1 VTPATDLLART
12 AELVDIPSVSH
23 HEEAIAGHVESA
35 LRATPW
41 LRVDRIGH
49 NVVARTELGHP
60 ARLVLAGHLDTVP
73 PNGNERA
80 RLEGD
85 VLWGLGSADMKSG
98 CAVILELARTVSE
111 PAVDVTYVFYEC
123 EEVESHFNGL
133 RRLLAER
140 PELVEG
146 DAAVLA
152 EPTGARIEA
161 GCQGTLRIE
170 VVLGGRRAHTA
181 RPWTGRNAIHRLA
194 PLLERAAAYTGR
206 RPVLDGC
213 EFAEALSAV
222 RVEGGVANN
231 VVPDRAVV
239 QINHRYAPDRDSAEA
254 MVHLREFLAPAL
266 DESAGDTLHLVDF
279 ADGAPPSLAHPLL
292 AGLAEGTEDPPRAKL
307 GWTDVAFFS
316 ARGIPAVNFGP
327 GDPAVA
333 HAADERVDR
342 SEVEAVFSALGRLL
356 ARAPGG

>member
-1 VTPATDLLART
+1 MTDLLART

-23 HEEAIAGHVESA
+23 FEEAIADHVEA
-35 LRATPW
+35 VVRAVPW
-41 LRVDRIGH
+41 LTVDRLGN
-49 NVVARTELGHP
+49 NVVARTGLGRP
-60 ARLVLAGHLDTVP
+60 SRLVLAGHLDTVP
-73 PNGNERA
+73 PNGNEQA

-85 VLWGLGSADMKSG
+85 VLWGLGSCDMKAG
-98 CAVILELARTVSE
+98 CAVILELARTVAE

-140 PELVEG
+140 PELVDG

-161 GCQGTLRIE
+161 GCQGTLRVE
-170 VVLGGRRAHTA
+170 VALAGRRAHTA
-181 RPWTGRNAIHRLA
+181 RPWTGTNAIHRLG
-194 PLLERAAAYTGR
+194 PLLERAESYTGR

-239 QINHRYAPDRDSAEA
+239 HLNHRYAPDRDSVQAVA
-254 MVHLREFLAPAL
+254 HLREFLAPAL
-266 DESAGDTLHLVDF
+266 DEEGGDTVELADF
-279 ADGAPPSLAHPLL
+279 ADGAAPALTHPLL
-292 AGLAEGTEDPPRAKL
+292 AGLVEATAEAPRAKL

-327 GDPAVA
+327 GDPSVA
-333 HAADERVDR
+333 HAADERVERAQLD
-342 SEVEAVFSALGRLL
+342 AVFSALAGLL
-356 ARAPGG
+356 GGVPS

>member
-1 VTPATDLLART
+1 MTLGTDLLART

-23 HEEAIAGHVESA
+23 HEEAIAGHVEA
-35 LRATPW
+35 VLRGTPW
-41 LRVDRIGH
+41 LRVDRLGH
-49 NVVARTELGHP
+49 NVVARTHLGRS

-85 VLWGLGSADMKSG
+85 VLWGIGAADMKSG
-98 CAVILELARTVSE
+98 CAVILELARTVAQ
-111 PAVDVTYVFYEC
+111 PAADVTFVFYEC
-123 EEVESHFNGL
+123 EEVESRFNGL

-140 PELVEG
+140 PDLVEG

-170 VVLGGRRAHTA
+170 VALGGRRAHTA

-194 PLLERAAAYTGR
+194 PLLERVAAYTGR

-222 RVEGGVANN
+222 KVGGGVAGN

-239 QINHRYAPDRDSAEA
+239 QLNHRYAPDRDSAEA
-254 MVHLREFLAPAL
+254 MVHLRQFLAPAL
-266 DESAGDTLHLVDF
+266 DEAAGDTLELVDF
-279 ADGAPPSLAHPLL
+279 ADGAAPSLTHPLL
-292 AGLAEGTEDPPRAKL
+292 AGLVGGAAEPPRAKL

-316 ARGIPAVNFGP
+316 ARGIPAANFGP

-333 HAADERVDR
+333 HAADERVHR
-342 SEVEAVFSALGRLL
+342 AELETVYSALRRLL
-356 ARAPGG
+356 HS